1 MAESHL
7 KRYYDARWSVNA
19 VDPRAIL
26 NGIDLVLLEPNIVC
40 MNQTESTNVLA
51 RIMVEGGLGEGLIVV
66 ADLQTQGRGRHDRKW
81 HSPLGG
87 LYFSIVLKPRITD
100 EAAPLLGFLAA
111 CAIVTKIR
119 EVLGLEVSLK
129 WPNDI
134 LVGKRKLGGIL
145 SETVSTNGS
154 LLAVIGIGINQNVK
168 KEDLPSEL
176 QDDTTT
182 ILTEI
187 GRETSRETLI
197 SAIISGIDSR
207 LGQVESDSS
216 FGSILDEWTSHSS
229 TIGRSVRVRDG
240 SKIIEGLAIGIGPD
254 GSLKVEDSRG
264 HVKRILIG
272 DISHL

>member
-1 MAESHL
+1 MAGSQP
-7 KRYYDARWSVNA
+7 KRSDDARWSVNA

-40 MNQTESTNVLA
+40 VNQTKSTNLLA
-51 RIMVEGGLGEGLIVV
+51 RILVERGLGEGLVAV
-66 ADLQTQGRGRHDRKW
+66 ADLQTQGRGRYDRAW

-87 LYFSIVLKPRITD
+87 LYFSIVLKPRIAD
-100 EAAPLLGFLAA
+100 ENAPLLGFLTA
-111 CAIVTKIR
+111 CAIALEIR
-119 EVLGLEVSLK
+119 EVIGLEVSLK

-134 LVGKRKLGGIL
+134 LVGERKLGGIL

-154 LLAVIGIGINQNVK
+154 LLVVVGVGINQNVK
-168 KEDLPSEL
+168 REDLPAEL
-176 QDDTTT
+176 QDSTTT
-182 ILTEI
+182 ILSEI

-207 LGQVESDSS
+207 LGRVESDSS
-216 FGSILDEWTSHSS
+216 FGSIIDEWTSHSS

-240 SKIIEGLAIGIGPD
+240 PEIIEGLALGIGPD
-254 GSLKVEDSRG
+254 GSLEMEDSDGQPR
-264 HVKRILIG
+264 RILIG